1 MGCIFCISIISVF
14 VYILF
19 WWTNLTDVLSYSELE
34 LEGRMYMEEKTSVV
48 MKERKYDIA
57 SRALVVDVRAE
68 ARDQLIM
75 ELMFDNGAV
84 LYKNLYRILQQLYGF
99 KSVTTKNRDY
109 IIKKAFE
116 GKVVMVRDRKIIGL
130 GRMLADLRLK

>member
-1 MGCIFCISIISVF
+1 
-14 VYILF
+14 
-19 WWTNLTDVLSYSELE
+19 
-34 LEGRMYMEEKTSVV
+34 MEEKTSVL
-48 MKERKYDIA
+48 MKESKYSYA

-116 GKVVMVRDRKIIGL
+116 GKVLMVRDRKIIGL

>member
-1 MGCIFCISIISVF
+1 
-14 VYILF
+14 
-19 WWTNLTDVLSYSELE
+19 
-34 LEGRMYMEEKTSVV
+34 MEEKTSVL
-48 MKERKYDIA
+48 MKERKYDVA

-99 KSVTTKNRDY
+99 KSVTSKNRAY

-116 GKVVMVRDRKIIGL
+116 GKVVMVRDRKVIGL
-130 GRMLADLRLK
+130 GRMLTDLRLK